1 MAVQI
6 KYGKEAREA
15 LLEGARKLNQA
26 VSVTMGPA
34 GRTVIFRH
42 GNMLVPT
49 KDGVTVAREINLPD
63 PFESI
68 GADLIKAAAG
78 QCVDQA
84 GDGTTAATLLAYS
97 IFEAGCQAIDS
108 GAEPTQLVRGIERA
122 CRAIV
127 GEYDPE
133 QKKFSGGIL
142 EKFSVPTTPELAFQA
157 ARISANGD
165 EKIARVVS
173 DAVLQCGVEGAL
185 TIGDSYS
192 TEHVLERLDG
202 MQVRSGMV
210 HPYFV
215 TDPQRNRAVYDDVT
229 VLLVNR
235 RISTANEATN
245 IMKAAIGA
253 AQADTRAVSILI
265 LCDDIDPEALIHIVN
280 NKVRPDSSAIP
291 IVVVRTPLW
300 ADARRDLLEDLSVI
314 TGGKVIDSPRGKAYE
329 DLRRADFGYAKR
341 VVVDHSR
348 TLITTDP
355 SDFERSA
362 KLEPHIARIKA
373 VIADEASDAR
383 QVDAAKT
390 RLAALTGGVAV
401 IKVGGTSANDITEI
415 KFRVEDAI
423 HATRAAVSDGVVPG
437 GGSALLFA
445 SLTYSIAKP
454 EPGDFPRKY
463 VSLDDDS
470 MPELS
475 DVDRGVSLLLSIL
488 VEPLKQIAANAGYKG
503 DEVAN
508 KVAEDVLDHGYT
520 NGFDASS
527 GTFPKDMIA
536 AGIVDPLRVVRAAL
550 NAATSAAA
558 TTLLKCEAV
567 IAHDPVSDTITRR

>member
-6 KYGKEAREA
+6 KYGKEARAA

-42 GNMLVPT
+42 GNQLIPT
-49 KDGVTVAREINLPD
+49 KDGITVAREVTLPD

-97 IFEAGCQAIDS
+97 IFEAGCQAIDA

-122 CRAIV
+122 CKAIV

-133 QKKFSGGIL
+133 QKKFHGGIL
-142 EKFSVPTTPELAFQA
+142 ESFSVPTTPELAFQA
-157 ARISANGD
+157 ARISSNGD

-185 TIGDSYS
+185 TIGDSFS
-192 TEHVLERLDG
+192 TEHVLERIEGL
-202 MQVRSGMV
+202 QVKSGMV

-245 IMKAAIGA
+245 IMKAAITA
-253 AQADTRAVSILI
+253 AQADTRAVSILV

-280 NKVRPDSSAIP
+280 NKVRPDASAIP
-291 IVVVRTPLW
+291 IVVVRTPSW
-300 ADARRDLLEDLSVI
+300 GDQRRDLLEDISVI
-314 TGGKVIDSPRGKAYE
+314 TGAKVIESPRGKAYE

-341 VVVDHSR
+341 VVVDAVK
-348 TLITTDP
+348 TLITVDP

-362 KLEPHIARIKA
+362 KLEPHIARIQA
-373 VIADEASDAR
+373 VIDDEGSDAR

-390 RLAALTGGVAV
+390 RLAALKGGVAV

-445 SLTYSIAKP
+445 SLGYKDGAS
-454 EPGDFPRKY
+454 G
-463 VSLDDDS
+463 
-470 MPELS
+470 LS
-475 DVDRGVSLLLSIL
+475 GTEGENDGIRLLLSVL
-488 VEPLKQIAANAGYKG
+488 SCPLKQIASNAGYDG
-503 DEVAN
+503 DTVAN
-508 KVAEDVLDHGYT
+508 EVAEDSIDGYRC
-520 NGFDASS
+520 GFDASTGS
-527 GTFPKDMIA
+527 WLPDMIA

-550 NAATSAAA
+550 NAGTSAAA
-558 TTLLKCEAV
+558 TILLKCEAV
-567 IAHDPVSDTITRR
+567 IAHEPVSDIPQNRR